1 VFGGFGRKCLLGIEI
16 CKLIGPLVSC
26 FNPRVDYLVLVP
38 SDVIESS
45 RSLVDLFAGCGGVAL
60 GFHQSGF
67 ETLYANE
74 LHPDPAETY
83 RRNLLIGKEERM
95 IVGPMQKVFRDK
107 DIDALKIKP
116 FEIDC
121 VAGGPPCQGFS
132 NAGSNIAND
141 PRNKLYREFLRVIR
155 KIKPKSVFFENVPG
169 FSKRYGLNLQEHLVS
184 SLEKIGYIV
193 ASGKVFSCFHG
204 VPQLR
209 ARFILIGIHKDFTNE
224 KSITLPKETWDLK
237 RMNQELTAKK
247 VLGDL
252 NTYTKYGG
260 GTDKELEHYK
270 KPARTKFQRQ
280 MRAIS
285 GTTVKGSTMNT
296 RIPYHGI
303 KVQKRFRKYLQGETV
318 DSLKGTD
325 FETSK
330 LSQRPLSADKFPKIT
345 VVSIPDDY
353 VHYDIDM
360 PRTFSVRECA
370 RLQTFPDHF
379 HFYGKRTTGGDRRKI
394 DVPQYTQVANAVP
407 PRLAKAI
414 AQHIDHYL
422 IN

>member
-1 VFGGFGRKCLLGIEI
+1 VNYVIALRARRI
-16 CKLIGPLVSC
+16 
-26 FNPRVDYLVLVP
+26 NARVDYLGHIPVP
-38 SDVIESS
+38 VEKPS
-45 RSLVDLFAGCGGVAL
+45 RTLVDLFAGCGGVAL

-83 RRNLLIGKEERM
+83 RRNLLIGKEDRM
-95 IVGPMQKVFRDK
+95 IVGPMQEVFTNK
-107 DIDALKIKP
+107 DIEALKIKK

-132 NAGSNIAND
+132 NAGPNIAND

-169 FSKRYGLNLQEHLVS
+169 FSNRYGLNLQEHLVS
-184 SLEKIGYIV
+184 SLERMGYKV
-193 ASGKVFSCFHG
+193 AYGKVFSCFHG

-209 ARFILIGIHKDFTNE
+209 ARFILIGIHRNYTDEE
-224 KSITLPKETWDLK
+224 KITLPKETWNLE
-237 RMNQELTAKK
+237 RINQELTAKK

-260 GTDKELEHYK
+260 GTDTELENYK
-270 KPARTKFQRQ
+270 KPARTKYQRE

-296 RIPYHGI
+296 RIPNHGVR
-303 KVQKRFRKYLQGETV
+303 VQNRFRKYLQGETV

-325 FETSK
+325 FETAK
-330 LSQRPLSADKFPKIT
+330 HSQRPLSADKFPKIT

-379 HFYGKRTTGGDRRKI
+379 HFYGKRTTGGDRRRV

-414 AQHIDHYL
+414 AEHIDNYL
-422 IN
+422 I

>member
-1 VFGGFGRKCLLGIEI
+1 MNYRIALRARRI
-16 CKLIGPLVSC
+16 
-26 FNPRVDYLVLVP
+26 NARVDYLGHIPGPVEKP
-38 SDVIESS
+38 S
-45 RSLVDLFAGCGGVAL
+45 RTLVDLFAGCGGVAL

-83 RRNLLIGKEERM
+83 RRNLLIGKEDRM
-95 IVGPMQKVFRDK
+95 IVGPMQEVFTNK
-107 DIDALKIKP
+107 DIEALKIKK

-132 NAGSNIAND
+132 NAGPNIAND

-169 FSKRYGLNLQEHLVS
+169 FSNRYGLNLQEHLVS
-184 SLEKIGYIV
+184 RLEKMGYKV
-193 ASGKVFSCFHG
+193 ASGKIYSCFHG

-224 KSITLPKETWDLK
+224 KKITLPKETWNLK
-237 RMNQELTAKK
+237 RINQELTAKK

-260 GTDKELEHYK
+260 GTDKELENYK
-270 KPARTKFQRQ
+270 RPARTKYQRE
-280 MRAIS
+280 MRTIS

-296 RIPYHGI
+296 RIPNHGVR
-303 KVQKRFRKYLQGETV
+303 VQNRFRKYLQGETV

-325 FETSK
+325 FETGK

-379 HFYGKRTTGGDRRKI
+379 HFYGKRTTGGDRRRI

-414 AQHIDHYL
+414 AEHIDNYL
-422 IN
+422 I

>member
-1 VFGGFGRKCLLGIEI
+1 MS
-16 CKLIGPLVSC
+16 GP
-26 FNPRVDYLVLVP
+26 PRT
-38 SDVIESS
+38 
-45 RSLVDLFAGCGGVAL
+45 LVDLFAGCGGVAL
-60 GFHQSGF
+60 GFHEAGF

-83 RRNLLIGKEERM
+83 RKNLLIGKEDRM
-95 IVGPMQKVFRDK
+95 IVGPMQKVFLNK
-107 DIDALKIKP
+107 HIDAMKIKP
-116 FEIDC
+116 FQIDC

-132 NAGSNIAND
+132 NAGPNIAND

-155 KIKPKSVFFENVPG
+155 KIRPKSVFFENVPG
-169 FSKRYGLNLQEHLVS
+169 FSNRYGLNLQEHLVS
-184 SLEKIGYIV
+184 SLEKMGYRV
-193 ASGKVFSCFHG
+193 AAGKVFSCFYG

-209 ARFILIGIHKDFTNE
+209 ARFILIGIHKNYTNE
-224 KSITLPKETWDLK
+224 RRIGLPKESWDLK
-237 RMNQELTAKK
+237 RMNKDLTAKK

-260 GTDKELEHYK
+260 GVDIELENYK
-270 KPARTKFQRQ
+270 IPARTTYQRE
-280 MRAIS
+280 MRSIS
-285 GTTVKGSTMNT
+285 GTTIKGATMNT
-296 RIPYHGI
+296 RIPKHGDT
-303 KVQKRFRKYLQGETV
+303 VQQRFRKYLQGETV

-330 LSQRPLSADKFPKIT
+330 HSQRPLAADRFPKIT

-353 VHYDIDM
+353 VHYDINM

-379 HFYGKRTTGGDRRKI
+379 HFYGKRTTGGERRRV

-414 AQHIDHYL
+414 AEHIDSYL
-422 IN
+422 ID